1 MADLI
6 KHKGIVEKI
15 DGSHVTVRIVQT
27 SACSSCSAKGLCNA
41 SESKEKLIDVYQSQ
55 VPCRVGEEVV
65 VCGTTSMGMRAVFL
79 AFGIPLLILLASLFV
94 SMRMTDDDALL
105 SAYPL
110 LISTDI
116 LLKIEQTF
124 LDETDNFYY
133 FKQHTLCFP
142 QTYYSIFCNS
152 CNARCTIGSVSQ

>member
-79 AFGIPLLILLASLFV
+79 AFGIPLLILLAALFV
-94 SMRMTDDDALL
+94 SMRMTGDDALL
-105 SAYPL
+105 SAVIALCAVVPYY
-110 LISTDI
+110 LIIYLCKDKLDRTFSFT
-116 LLKIEQTF
+116 IEKHNNQ
-124 LDETDNFYY
+124 
-133 FKQHTLCFP
+133 
-142 QTYYSIFCNS
+142 
-152 CNARCTIGSVSQ
+152 